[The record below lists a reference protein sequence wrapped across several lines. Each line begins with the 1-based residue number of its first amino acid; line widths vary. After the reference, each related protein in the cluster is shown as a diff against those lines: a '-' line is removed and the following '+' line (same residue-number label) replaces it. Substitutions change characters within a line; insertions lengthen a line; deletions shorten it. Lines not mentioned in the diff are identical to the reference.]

1 MDKIEENS
9 ELIEKNSIEKPKK
22 KREAT
27 EKQKEHLKTIR
38 EKKKVISKAKQLL
51 IEKEKVKELEPKNNF
66 QGANGPPN
74 YSELL
79 KISKDVEEIKKYI
92 DEKKLLKEQKAKKD
106 NSIDKTTI
114 DEEEQKLKEL
124 LYKKQL
130 YSNFLRNPN

>member
-1 MDKIEENS
+1 MEKIEENS

-22 KREAT
+22 KREAS
-27 EKQKEHLKTIR
+27 EKQKEHLKALR
-38 EKKKVISKAKQLL
+38 EKKKVISKARQL
-51 IEKEKVKELEPKNNF
+51 IEKEKVKELDPKNNF
-66 QGANGPPN
+66 EGANGPPN

-92 DEKKLLKEQKAKKD
+92 DEKKALKEQKAKTN

-114 DEEEQKLKEL
+114 DEEQQKLKEL